1 MRERLISRVGR
12 IISGG
17 FNALVD
23 AVENAAPEAVM
34 EEAIREVDDAI
45 DEIRAELGKVVA
57 RKHLATSKLMEENK
71 QHEVK
76 NHPLVSAIANSALR
90 THNVP
95 THGKYIQAD
104 YHSQRNVFRSPF
116 NLMSHSLADG
126 MMHIVPGSFVQSI
139 MGVNKDS
146 KKAKKEKK
154 HAKKHRKN

>member
-1 MRERLISRVGR
+1 MQ
-12 IISGG
+12 
-17 FNALVD
+17 FD
-23 AVENAAPEAVM
+23 YEN
-34 EEAIREVDDAI
+34 
-45 DEIRAELGKVVA
+45 LKVHVV
-57 RKHLATSKLMEENK
+57 KENK

-76 NHPLVSAIANSALR
+76 NHPLVSSLANSALR
-90 THNVP
+90 NHNVP

-104 YHSQRNVFRSPF
+104 YYSKRNVYRSPF

-139 MGVNKDS
+139 LGVNKDS